1 MSRPFSPRRFR
12 VLLPLLMIAAY
23 LTAPMAPISQVQAQE
38 CIEYT
43 VWNPQTQRCE
53 CPDQACCDFY
63 CPFIPYGCP
72 EKGSE
77 GCPTEA
83 ATMAKLSSS
92 TLFQLLQ
99 YGPPK
104 EINGAQFLRLEF
116 LSNSKATRY
125 RSTTNS

>member
-1 MSRPFSPRRFR
+1 MSRPVNPKRFR

-23 LTAPMAPISQVQAQE
+23 LMAPIVHVRAQY

-43 VWNPQTQRCE
+43 VWNPQTERCE

-77 GCPTEA
+77 GCPTEV
-83 ATMAKLSSS
+83 ATMAKLRSS
-92 TLFQLLQ
+92 TLFQILQ

-104 EINGAQFLRLEF
+104 EINGAQFLRMEF
-116 LSNSKATRY
+116 LSNRRASQ
-125 RSTTNS
+125 TNT

>member
-1 MSRPFSPRRFR
+1 MSRPLSLRRLR
-12 VLLPLLMIAAY
+12 VLLPLLMIGVY
-23 LTAPMAPISQVQAQE
+23 LTAPMAPINQVQAQF

-43 VWNPQTQRCE
+43 VWNPQTERCE

-77 GCPTEA
+77 GCPTEVA
-83 ATMAKLSSS
+83 AMAKLRSSR
-92 TLFQLLQ
+92 LFQMLQ

-104 EINGAQFLRLEF
+104 EINGAQFLRMEF
-116 LSNSKATRY
+116 LSNSRANRY
-125 RSTTNS
+125 RTNS